1 MEQQIRLEGKL
12 LHVSFHALDRYA
24 ERVKCILKPT
34 AVDRERNTS
43 NLRRLLQA
51 HGTLVQT
58 RPEWIGQQPP
68 DDETRAV
75 EAEMWLLVG
84 DSIAFPVVRKRRDF
98 LIVTCMTRGGL
109 STVRRATRN
118 RIKADKRKARANERA
133 MKSWRGERNQ
143 RWR

>member
-1 MEQQIRLEGKL
+1 MHQQVRLEGKL
-12 LHVSFHALDRYA
+12 FHVSYHALDRYS

-34 AVDRERNTS
+34 AVDREQHSTD
-43 NLRRLLQA
+43 LRRLIVS
-51 HGTLVQT
+51 HGRVSLS
-58 RPEWIGQQPP
+58 RPAWIGQQPP
-68 DDETRAV
+68 EDEQRAI
-75 EAEMWLLVG
+75 EAELWILVG
-84 DSIAFPVVRKRRDF
+84 EDLAFPVLRKRRDF

-109 STVRRATRN
+109 STQRRATRN